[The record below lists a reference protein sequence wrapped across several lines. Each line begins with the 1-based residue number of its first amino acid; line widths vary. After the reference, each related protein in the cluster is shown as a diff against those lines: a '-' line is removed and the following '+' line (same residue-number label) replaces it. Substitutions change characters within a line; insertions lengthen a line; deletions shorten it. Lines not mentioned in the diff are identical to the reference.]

1 MSKYFNRGL
10 LYQWFNSAKSSIFI
24 GLIAWGLYFDREILN
39 NTLNHIKE
47 DIANNQSDY
56 FMSAWVDR
64 YILLGVIF
72 IIIYYMS
79 AGRDKGS
86 TMAFLSSGPFTKKQI
101 KYNEFIGLIIT
112 LFLFVLA
119 TIYVSVAFY
128 IRNREILT
136 IVNGYEKIIFL
147 ECLRIFLIGILG
159 ILFMLIV
166 NMSFSNAIASSIALI
181 FIIPESLLLIF
192 EKIAYILSYIDL
204 GNKENIFDKLIYNEI
219 MPRYNNILLLDYIY
233 SVQLKYKQL
242 FIEVMVLVLFIIIGI
257 IIFDICQNRY
267 KLENCNKIF
276 SSKLN
281 KRIVLMLSS
290 MGISSALSF
299 VFLTDYIDDIASNE
313 GIFMPLSGVHMI
325 KVVGLEVV
333 SMAILI
339 STSYVLLK
347 RILDKV
353 I

>member
-1 MSKYFNRGL
+1 
-10 LYQWFNSAKSSIFI
+10 
-24 GLIAWGLYFDREILN
+24 
-39 NTLNHIKE
+39 
-47 DIANNQSDY
+47 
-56 FMSAWVDR
+56 
-64 YILLGVIF
+64 
-72 IIIYYMS
+72 
-79 AGRDKGS
+79 
-86 TMAFLSSGPFTKKQI
+86 
-101 KYNEFIGLIIT
+101 
-112 LFLFVLA
+112 
-119 TIYVSVAFY
+119 
-128 IRNREILT
+128 
-136 IVNGYEKIIFL
+136 
-147 ECLRIFLIGILG
+147 
-159 ILFMLIV
+159 MLIV

-192 EKIAYILSYIDL
+192 EKIATILSYIDL

-219 MPRYNNILLLDYIY
+219 MPRHNILLLDYIY

-281 KRIVLMLSS
+281 KKIVLMLSS